1 MKLSLFGLE
10 INKKAAIAGL
20 ILFTVGLL
28 SSRLKINDDAFW
40 RLYAILQGQ
49 LGNNHRNSEINKK
62 FKNNEKLLKFFI
74 AAEVDKSLN
83 SYNQQAGNQEQV
95 RVPGPIYSEKPID
108 ASACYTAECKSL
120 GGEMRLCAPWVED
133 CPKNSGI

>member
-1 MKLSLFGLE
+1 MKLSLFGFE

-20 ILFTVGLL
+20 ILFTVGLIFSCL
-28 SSRLKINDDAFW
+28 RIDNEDFW
-40 RLYAILQGQ
+40 RLYAILQTQ

-74 AAEVDKSLN
+74 AAEVNKSLN
-83 SYNQQAGNQEQV
+83 NYNQQAGNQERV
-95 RVPGPIYSEKPID
+95 RLPGPLYSEKPPD
-108 ASACYTAECKSL
+108 ASTCYTPECKSL